1 MHILIHSLTFTQ
13 SITLSSA
20 ANKKSATLKPLRS
33 KSADNSRMNR
43 LHHTTD
49 GVTAANDS
57 ALPSDLHPPHKSLI
71 SEQLIKDQQK
81 FLQRKKEVHD
91 RELAKQAEE
100 EAYEKMVLTHSL
112 TYSLVYSLTHSL
124 TYLLTYLL
132 THA

>member
-1 MHILIHSLTFTQ
+1 L
-13 SITLSSA
+13 
-20 ANKKSATLKPLRS
+20 NPLRS
-33 KSADNSRMNR
+33 KSADNSRINR

-49 GVTAANDS
+49 GVAAAGDS
-57 ALPSDLHPPHKSLI
+57 ALPSDLPPPHKSLI

-112 TYSLVYSLTHSL
+112 THSLTHLLTYLLTYSLTYSL
-124 TYLLTYLL
+124 TYLLTYSL
-132 THA
+132 THSRIVTRETA